1 MQYGIYFDQTRCM
14 GCFTCVVACRDWHDV
29 PAGQASYIRLKTV
42 EKGECPDLFV
52 AFLPTFC
59 YHCENPSC
67 EEACPYGAI
76 SKRGADGIVIVDEEA
91 CIGKD
96 SCGLCLDACPYDAPQ
111 FTAEEGA
118 TMQKCDLC
126 LDRLAMDKKPI
137 CVSGCPMRALD
148 AGPMDELKAKYGEDQ
163 TAENF
168 NYNEAQKPS
177 VVFTPKKD
185 ANGLSIKRIEI
196 KPDPITGSLT
206 SHH

>member
-42 EKGECPDLFV
+42 EKGETPDLFV

-59 YHCENPSC
+59 YHCENP
-67 EEACPYGAI
+67 ACVDVCPEDAI
-76 SKRGADGIVIVDEEA
+76 TKRAEDGIVTVDAEA

-96 SCGLCLDACPYDAPQ
+96 SCGLCLEVCHYDAPQ
-111 FTAEEGA
+111 FTDEDDAK
-118 TMQKCDLC
+118 MQKCDLC
-126 LDRLAMDKKPI
+126 LDRLALDRKPT

-148 AGPMDELKAKYGEDQ
+148 AGPIDDLKGKYGDAQ

-168 NYNEAQKPS
+168 TYVEALKPS
-177 VVFTPKKD
+177 VVFNPKKD
-185 ANGLSIKRIEI
+185 ESNLSIKRIEI
-196 KPDPITGSLT
+196 KPDPVAGS
-206 SHH
+206 